1 MGKCP
6 RLDVSSGRGNVTR
19 CVYAPGLTWENR
31 KMSKHMTVTEGGKR
45 EVPKDKPWCVGGW
58 VLEALKG
65 SVDQQFLLYATL
77 STQGQC

>member
-1 MGKCP
+1 
-6 RLDVSSGRGNVTR
+6 
-19 CVYAPGLTWENR
+19 
-31 KMSKHMTVTEGGKR
+31 MSKHMTVTEGGKR
-45 EVPKDKPWCVGGW
+45 EVPKDKPWCGG